1 MTRAPFHLL
10 KEGIYRQMILER
22 QCQACYLVSDAWKWK
37 GKEAATIIVTDTPGR
52 LGCGGTLFWKDPI
65 V

>member
-22 QCQACYLVSDAWKWK
+22 QCQACYLKSDAL
-37 GKEAATIIVTDTPGR
+37 EMER
-52 LGCGGTLFWKDPI
+52 QGGGNNHSN
-65 V
+65 